1 MQWLT
6 YGIEIDDAYEDIYK
20 DKDKFRCCKYPENA
34 KFYNKQKVTITMK
47 DETRSVR
54 NVELVGLKSKMYCIN
69 SLKKIK
75 RSQIGKSN

>member
-1 MQWLT
+1 MMRMKTFTKTKTNFVVANIQRMQNFIT
-6 YGIEIDDAYEDIYK
+6 
-20 DKDKFRCCKYPENA
+20 
-34 KFYNKQKVTITMK
+34 NKKVTITMK